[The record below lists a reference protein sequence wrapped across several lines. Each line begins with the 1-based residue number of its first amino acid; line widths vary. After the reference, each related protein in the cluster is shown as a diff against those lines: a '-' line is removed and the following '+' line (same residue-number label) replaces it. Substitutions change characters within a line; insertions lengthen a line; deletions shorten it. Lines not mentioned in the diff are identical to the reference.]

1 MTGTTAAMAA
11 REIRISKQALKAF
24 GELPDLRV
32 NALSTLARMQPPD
45 GPADRAALITA
56 LAGMDGPWLAAPP
69 ALLGPGRT
77 VELLF
82 GDGDTARIG
91 QYLWADPDG
100 RGPGFRATIGKDVL
114 RLAGPIERDDVLL
127 AALDLA
133 AMPGMG
139 EPEPAAITFSL
150 EQFWATLAL
159 FDAYR
164 MTLLRNRLARG
175 IGYPPG
181 VTQQTLAEAWR
192 AGIGRP
198 DPGWCVSLFALLR
211 PDLVPAGFEALAIP
225 AIDEMDAAE
234 LLARLP
240 GDADDPVGDVY
251 ILGPGLDDL
260 CNAILDGVVQFG
272 LSVQRLRAANEI
284 DLATVGG
291 WRTPVGFW
299 LADMSAIPF
308 GGTGSVVLS
317 LLGSSSF
324 TNLIDHV
331 LGGNA
336 QATDAPFA
344 MKTSYSRDAVLA
356 AVRKAK
362 PAATQPPVAA
372 PASAQVAPA
381 PAPAVPVAPA
391 PVAPAPVPA
400 QVAPAPAPVAPAP
413 VAPAPIPAAP
423 APAWVPTHTI
433 PPEGMT
439 AWPTPDPQKPGTQL
453 GGGLPVAV
461 AERSGDWAHVVTSN
475 GWSGWVDGRRLV

>member
-1 MTGTTAAMAA
+1 LKGYWSRERTTSEVEAMTGTTAAMAA

-32 NALSTLARMQPPD
+32 NALSPLARMQPPD
-45 GPADRAALITA
+45 GPADKAALITA

-69 ALLGPGRT
+69 ALLSPGSA
-77 VELLF
+77 VLVLF
-82 GDGDTARIG
+82 GDGDTSRIG

-100 RGPGFRATIGKDVL
+100 RGPGFRAMVGKDVL

-133 AMPGMG
+133 AMPGVE

-150 EQFWATLAL
+150 DQFWATLAL

-192 AGIGRP
+192 TGIGRP

-211 PDLVPAGFEALAIP
+211 PDLVPAGFEAQAIP

-240 GDADDPVGDVY
+240 GDADDPLGDVY

-308 GGTGSVVLS
+308 GGTGNVVLS

-324 TNLIDHV
+324 TDLIDHV

-336 QATDAPFA
+336 QATDAPFE
-344 MKTSYSRDAVLA
+344 MKTPHSRDAVLEALRVSTTA
-356 AVRKAK
+356 AAE
-362 PAATQPPVAA
+362 PATTPEVAA
-372 PASAQVAPA
+372 AEPPATDEASSNVSP
-381 PAPAVPVAPA
+381 PGESTGSPE
-391 PVAPAPVPA
+391 
-400 QVAPAPAPVAPAP
+400 
-413 VAPAPIPAAP
+413 
-423 APAWVPTHTI
+423 PAWSPTHTI
-433 PPEGMT
+433 PAGGLT
-439 AWPTPDPQKPGTQL
+439 AWVAPDPKTASVAVA
-453 GGGLPVAV
+453 GGLPVAV
-461 AERSGDWAHVVTSN
+461 VERKGDWARVTASN
-475 GWSGWVDGRRLV
+475 GWSGWVDGRLLG

>member
-32 NALSTLARMQPPD
+32 SALSPLARVQSPD
-45 GPADRAALITA
+45 GAADRTALIAA

-69 ALLGPGRT
+69 ALLSPGRT
-77 VELLF
+77 VEILF
-82 GDGDTARIG
+82 GDGDAARIG

-100 RGPGFRATIGKDVL
+100 RGPGFRAMIVKDVL
-114 RLAGPIERDDVLL
+114 RLAGPIEREDVLL

-133 AMPGMG
+133 AMPGVG
-139 EPEPAAITFSL
+139 ELGPVAITFSL

-192 AGIGRP
+192 TGIGRP
-198 DPGWCVSLFALLR
+198 DPGWSVSLFALLR
-211 PDLVPAGFEALAIP
+211 PDLVPAGFDALAIP
-225 AIDEMDAAE
+225 AIDEMDAAD

-240 GDADDPVGDVY
+240 GDADDPMGDVY

-272 LSVQRLRAANEI
+272 MSVQRLRAPNEI

-299 LADMSAIPF
+299 LADISAIPF
-308 GGTGSVVLS
+308 GGTGRVVLS
-317 LLGSSSF
+317 LHGPSSF
-324 TNLIDHV
+324 SDLIDHV

-336 QATDAPFA
+336 QATDAPFEA
-344 MKTSYSRDAVLA
+344 AAQYSRDALLA
-356 AVRKAK
+356 ALRPAAPAAK
-362 PAATQPPVAA
+362 PRVSKATRAGVTAPATPGTEPATPGTEPATPGTEPATPGTEPAAA
-372 PASAQVAPA
+372 PASGWSA
-381 PAPAVPVAPA
+381 
-391 PVAPAPVPA
+391 
-400 QVAPAPAPVAPAP
+400 
-413 VAPAPIPAAP
+413 
-423 APAWVPTHTI
+423 THTI
-433 PPEGMT
+433 PAEGMT
-439 AWPTPDPQKPGTQL
+439 AWSEPDPKSQSVAVA
-453 GGGLPVAV
+453 GGLPVAV
-461 AERSGDWAHVVTSN
+461 VERRGNWARVTASN
-475 GWSGWVDGRRLV
+475 GWSGWVDGSRLP

>member
-32 NALSTLARMQPPD
+32 NALSPLARMQPPD
-45 GPADRAALITA
+45 GAADKAALITA

-69 ALLGPGRT
+69 ALLSPGRT
-77 VELLF
+77 VEVLF

-91 QYLWADPDG
+91 QYIWADPDG

-114 RLAGPIERDDVLL
+114 RLAGPIEREDVLL

-133 AMPGMG
+133 AMPGVG
-139 EPEPAAITFSL
+139 ELGPAAITFSL

-175 IGYPPG
+175 IGYPAG

-225 AIDEMDAAE
+225 AIDEMDGAD

-272 LSVQRLRAANEI
+272 MSVQRLRAADEI

-308 GGTGSVVLS
+308 GGTGPVVLS
-317 LLGSSSF
+317 LLGPSSF
-324 TNLIDHV
+324 SDLIDHV

-336 QATDAPFA
+336 QVPAGPFEMATE
-344 MKTSYSRDAVLA
+344 YSRDALLDA
-356 AVRKAK
+356 LR
-362 PAATQPPVAA
+362 PAAPVTAPEAVAAA
-372 PASAQVAPA
+372 PAPKSRKAGKAA
-381 PAPAVPVAPA
+381 KAAAAATASSVPVEAATTPEPAKAPEA
-391 PVAPAPVPA
+391 ATE
-400 QVAPAPAPVAPAP
+400 
-413 VAPAPIPAAP
+413 AP
-423 APAWVPTHTI
+423 APAWSSTHTI
-433 PPEGMT
+433 PAEGMS
-439 AWPTPDPQKPGTQL
+439 AWSEPDPKSQSVAVA
-453 GGGLPVAV
+453 GGLPVAV
-461 AERSGDWAHVVTSN
+461 TERKGDWARVVASN
-475 GWSGWVDGRRLV
+475 GWSGWVDGRRLG